1 VKVARPVLRGRRRSN
16 ASPLPDQLS
25 HVDPVRS
32 ARFDDRNLM
41 SFAGLVPA
49 LALAHRA
56 GLDELAERHL
66 SVPGGAGGAAGA
78 KVRSLVAGMVAGADS
93 ISDVGYCDMVRRRDC
108 SLGCGLPRRSG
119 RSCGPFRFGHVR
131 QLDAV
136 AARFVAGLARH
147 APIITAGEPISYL
160 DIEDTVRSTFGY
172 AKQGAGFGCG
182 GVKGLERV
190 AGHRVERVLGAGDRG
205 HEAGQGD
212 RQVRPAAPP
221 GWSPTRSQPAG
232 PAASSAN
239 WCCGR
244 TRPTTAP
251 T

>member
-1 VKVARPVLRGRRRSN
+1 M
-16 ASPLPDQLS
+16 QLS
-25 HVDPVRS
+25 HADPVRS

-78 KVRSLVAGMVAGADS
+78 KVSSLVAGMVAGADS
-93 ISDVGYCDMVRRRDC
+93 ISDVGLLRHGAAPRLFTGVRAPSTLGTFLRAFPVRACASARRG
-108 SLGCGLPRRSG
+108 GCPVRGRPSAARPDHHRWRADQLPRYRGHSPLDVRLRQTG
-119 RSCGPFRFGHVR
+119 RRVR
-131 QLDAV
+131 LHRRQ
-136 AARFVAGLARH
+136 
-147 APIITAGEPISYL
+147 
-160 DIEDTVRSTFGY
+160 
-172 AKQGAGFGCG
+172 
-182 GVKGLERV
+182 GLERV

-205 HEAGQGD
+205 HEAGQRD

-232 PAASSAN
+232 PAASRAN
-239 WCCGR
+239 WCCGL